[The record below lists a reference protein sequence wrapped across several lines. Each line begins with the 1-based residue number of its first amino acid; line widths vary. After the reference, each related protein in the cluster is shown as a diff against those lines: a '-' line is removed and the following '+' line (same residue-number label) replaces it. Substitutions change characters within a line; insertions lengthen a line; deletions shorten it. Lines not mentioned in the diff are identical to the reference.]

1 MASKY
6 IQKFPIPEG
15 FNDILHDLAKE
26 VLRYQ
31 PEDIIEF
38 CASYFKCLQEGKEL
52 DYSRKGTNI
61 PCDFK
66 NVIPGIRSD
75 NERTKPI
82 DKSNLETAAFKA
94 NTIGKL
100 NNSNDKEDPYK
111 ENKDLKEKKKEE
123 SNLHKEDAAK
133 VEKNN
138 HHNEVIENDLDVDD
152 IKAGTLELENKTNEK
167 LATQEGGDEDED
179 LEYQKTNNKRQ
190 ISITTEEAKKISRD
204 FTSDLFSKEYKD
216 DN

>member
-75 NERTKPI
+75 TERTKPI

-94 NTIGKL
+94 NSIGKL
-100 NNSNDKEDPYK
+100 NNNDKEDHNK
-111 ENKDLKEKKKEE
+111 ENKEIKKDDGKV
-123 SNLHKEDAAK
+123 NHKEDHAK
-133 VEKNN
+133 VSD
-138 HHNEVIENDLDVDD
+138 NDRNKANIVNDHLEDDD
-152 IKAGTLELENKTNEK
+152 IKAGTLELDNKNQER
-167 LATQEGGDEDED
+167 LATKEGGDGDDDEE
-179 LEYQKTNNKRQ
+179 LEYQNNNKRQ
-190 ISITTEEAKKISRD
+190 ISITTEEAKKLSRD
-204 FTSDLFSKEYKD
+204 FTSDLFKKD
-216 DN
+216 YNEDV